1 MSKID
6 AFDKKINDFRKM
18 FTVKYYVAE
27 NSHDEYNKLL
37 DKRFYNKAAN
47 KSKIAKPR
55 PDFDMNTSTILAP
68 YLIQWQTLINDYKKL
83 AGKEYKKPI
92 LYNAGKEE
100 SLAAN
105 QAEKEAAREARDVKL
120 EEQRKKRPAPPRP
133 KKISK
138 AKQELLK
145 QYNMTENEYDEMV
158 KAALKKNPTK
168 YDPSKDKKYVESI
181 KPAPKLEEVVLP
193 TSTVPVKVT
202 KSLFSDMADIVNTII
217 ENERKIPGM
226 QPFYSENKDRTG
238 KLLTADEI
246 AQLKSIRARISKIPE
261 NVIIAPIE
269 IKQEV
274 KRKRG
279 RPVVEGS
286 KRQQALAAPKP
297 EAKRRGRPPKKITVE
312 ETKEETKQEETK
324 EELAPKKRRGRP
336 VVEGSKRQ
344 QALAAPVVKRPRG
357 RPKKEAVEAAP
368 KAKVG
373 RPSKCSS
380 VLPKSNTPTPNVF
393 TRPIIEYV
401 DIDKKFKLS
410 ASQMVSPLLLKY
422 SKMNKNIFFDI
433 MDTLFKGR
441 LDIMREIKNKPS
453 KNTLFIIYKKVCE
466 FAVFYG
472 FATAY
477 QIEESLIL
485 RIKGDLQDK
494 PKELARFIG
503 FLKKNCIGQG
513 SSTQTQKAMPRT
525 KKDKKY
531 SLQELAVFY
540 EVPIAGKILKE
551 EGVKIDEIFR
561 DVFVGQNASIRM
573 NGDKI
578 EIVDYETDED
588 GNALPNKVWQEV
600 RLKKTL
606 LKGLVKRITE
616 AVKEVV
622 DDDAYKGFIKDFTD
636 DPQYVYDALMERIPN
651 KDT

>member
-1 MSKID
+1 MEKL
-6 AFDKKINDFRKM
+6 INDELDRFRKD
-18 FTVKYYVAE
+18 FTNRYDGLVAG
-27 NSHDEYNKLL
+27 DEAYF
-37 DKRFYNKAAN
+37 RNKAERYEAN
-47 KSKIAKPR
+47 PKNAGKEYKGKQEP
-55 PDFDMNTSTILAP
+55 FDMNKSTILAP
-68 YLIQWQTLINDYKKL
+68 YLVKWEELLKKYKKITGNDYKKS
-83 AGKEYKKPI
+83 I
-92 LYNAGKEE
+92 LYNANKEA
-100 SLAAN
+100 SIKAN
-105 QAEKEAAREARDVKL
+105 QDEKDKARKARDALLASKEAA
-120 EEQRKKRPAPPRP
+120 
-133 KKISK
+133 K
-138 AKQELLK
+138 AKAKPVAKAKAKAQKNTGYAEAKKL
-145 QYNMTENEYDEMV
+145 YD
-158 KAALKKNPTK
+158 
-168 YDPSKDKKYVESI
+168 
-181 KPAPKLEEVVLP
+181 KPAPKLEEIVIQT
-193 TSTVPVKVT
+193 TSTVPAKVT
-202 KSLFSDMADIVNTII
+202 KGLFSDMKDIVNTII

-226 QPFYSENKDRTG
+226 QPNYGDRDRTG

-246 AQLKSIRARISKIPE
+246 AQLKRIRATINKIPE
-261 NVIIAPIE
+261 NVIIAPVE
-269 IKQEV
+269 VKQEV
-274 KRKRG
+274 KRRRG

-286 KRQQALAAPKP
+286 KRQQKLAEPKP

-336 VVEGSKRQ
+336 IVEGSKRQ
-344 QALAAPVVKRPRG
+344 QKLAVEKKPRG
-357 RPKKEAVEAAP
+357 RPKKEAAP

-380 VLPKSNTPTPNVF
+380 VPPKSNTPTPNVF

-401 DIDKKFKLS
+401 DIDKKFKLN
-410 ASQMVSPLLLKY
+410 ATQMVSPLLLKY

-453 KNTLFIIYKKVCE
+453 KNTLFTIYKKVCE

-485 RIKGDLQDK
+485 RIKGDLQSK
-494 PKELARFIG
+494 PKELLRFIG

-513 SSTQTQKAMPRT
+513 SSTQTQKAMPRA

-551 EGVKIDEIFR
+551 EGIKIDEIFR
-561 DVFVGQNASIRM
+561 DIFVGQNASIRM

-578 EIVDYETDED
+578 EVVDYETDED
-588 GNALPNKVWQEV
+588 GNALPNKVWQ
-600 RLKKTL
+600 KIKMSKTL

-622 DDDAYKGFIKDFTD
+622 DDDAYKAFIKDFTE
-636 DPQYVYDALMERIPN
+636 DPQYVYDAIMERIPN
-651 KDT
+651 V